1 MITMASR
8 QKVKTRRQVEE
19 IWMAKHRLDALNNIK
34 NYEYLP
40 LEGDRMQLLNAL
52 SDSIRHQIY
61 VKYDVIL

>member
-52 SDSIRHQIY
+52 SNSIRHQIY

>member
-19 IWMAKHRLDALNNIK
+19 IWMAKHRLEALNNIQ
-34 NYEYLP
+34 NFEF
-40 LEGDRMQLLNAL
+40 LELESERMRMLDRLRA
-52 SDSIRHQIY
+52 SIRHQIY